1 MRNLIYASLLVL
13 TSALTIGC
21 GGDDEVDSDEQ
32 ARRAYLG
39 LDDSIAKSITL
50 GFAGFNAASSAN
62 IDAQTAMG
70 TKAGTLTVTGQVDQ
84 GSSDNKG
91 MRLNVGMVG
100 YDDGDVV
107 INEDG
112 DTVHIVYDTAADA
125 ANQPYLNMSLKNIP
139 TGTLDATLTSNTSM
153 LGVYTL
159 TGDIEGT
166 LTLNL
171 TISGTLMAG
180 PDVGDVLRVPGTTTV
195 TGTATNSDGG
205 VYEIMLT
212 I

>member
-1 MRNLIYASLLVL
+1 MRNLIYASLVISSLGL
-13 TSALTIGC
+13 TVGC

-50 GFAGFNAASSAN
+50 GFAGFNAANSAT
-62 IDAQTAMG
+62 IDPQTAAG
-70 TKAGTLTVTGQVDQ
+70 TKAGTITVTGKVDQ
-84 GSSDNKG
+84 GSSANKG
-91 MRLNVGMVG
+91 MRLDVGMVA
-100 YDDGDVV
+100 YDDGDVP

-112 DTVHIVYDTAADA
+112 DTVHIVYDTSTDVL
-125 ANQPYLNMSLKNIP
+125 NQPHLDMQLKNIP

-159 TGDIEGT
+159 SGDIEGT

-171 TISGTLMAG
+171 TIAGTLMAG
-180 PDVGDVLRVPGTTTV
+180 ATAGEVLRVPGTTTV

-205 VYEIMLT
+205 VYNIMLT